1 MDKVKELFIRH
12 DRFYVRF
19 DTENGKQK
27 TMPRANYIWLKHNP
41 AFKEIPKGYV
51 VHHLDLDK
59 TNDDQSNLALM
70 YKLHHIAY
78 HWKHKNITPPIYFD
92 KEWDVEYIPT
102 KMPTV
107 QPHGK
112 CFYIQFMQK
121 DETGK
126 SVVKKIYKRNGE
138 NLRSREDAK
147 QYALEIWDLSR
158 KFKVESL
165 DDHYPDRCGTS
176 PVQTID
182 KNTYKIK

>member
-19 DTENGKQK
+19 ENETGKQK

-92 KEWDVEYIPT
+92 KEWNVEYIPT

-107 QPHGK
+107 QPHGNR
-112 CFYIQFMQK
+112 FYIQFMQK
-121 DETGK
+121 DNDGR
-126 SVVKKIYKRNGE
+126 SVMKKIWNRDGKTFKNKDKA
-138 NLRSREDAK
+138 EDYAK
-147 QYALEIWDLSR
+147 EIWDKSIR
-158 KFKVESL
+158 FRVES
-165 DDHYPDRCGTS
+165 
-176 PVQTID
+176 ID
-182 KNTYKIK
+182 EHQKEKWERVAVENKESTN